1 MSYAKIFL
9 ILYPPLENS
18 TIRIA
23 ILTTVQPAAI
33 LHPNLSH
40 FSKEGA
46 LRGVV
51 VMLSKLHVIVGT
63 IFILFQVT
71 HNQFDKRVCKKSVD
85 VHYIVH

>member
-1 MSYAKIFL
+1 MS
-9 ILYPPLENS
+9 
-18 TIRIA
+18 
-23 ILTTVQPAAI
+23 VQPAAI

-85 VHYIVH
+85 VHYICTLMQDAINQSHMLFIFFGAYF